1 MATPVS
7 PVPVASYGRDP
18 KVAEA
23 VREKLM
29 PDYDGKSLCPL
40 SRLLTSPTANSS
52 HKWCTRA

>member
-7 PVPVASYGRDP
+7 PVPVASYGRDA

-29 PDYDGKSLCPL
+29 PDYDGALAPYLSLAGKDVL
-40 SRLLTSPTANSS
+40 EVRT
-52 HKWCTRA
+52 